1 MVKYYPYPSMDNN
14 SENARA
20 ERIAFRIN
28 EQHLLLANIYENL
41 VDRDFVPAERDIR
54 NLVVD
59 LRLILK
65 SMEDDDF

>member
-1 MVKYYPYPSMDNN
+1 MEDNVN

-20 ERIAFRIN
+20 ERICFRIN
-28 EQHLLLANIYENL
+28 EHHLLLANIYETL
-41 VDRDFVPAERDIR
+41 VDREFIPAEKDIR
-54 NLVVD
+54 NLIID

>member
-1 MVKYYPYPSMDNN
+1 MDNN
-14 SENARA
+14 IENARA
-20 ERIAFRIN
+20 ERIAFRLN
-28 EQHLLLANIYENL
+28 EQHLLIANIYENL
-41 VDRDFVPAERDIR
+41 VDRDFIPAERDIR